1 MQVVKILL
9 SSSKFKWGFV
19 ILVMIL
25 SFALIYP
32 MVNTADPFLSVGRAY
47 QEPSREHLLGT
58 DNFGRDVLLSLAY
71 GIRTSFI
78 VGMLAGAVATILGV
92 SIGLFSGYKGG
103 VIDEI
108 LMAFA
113 NLFTVIPPFILLI
126 LISVSVQTRS
136 IWLTAGVIG
145 ATTWPWTA
153 RAVRAQTVSL
163 RQRDH
168 INIAKLSGFNT
179 FQIIVF
185 EVLPYI
191 MSYVFMCYVIQIT
204 TGILSESG
212 VSMLGLGPINTIS
225 LGSLLNWAILFEA
238 PVKGAWWTFIPA
250 ALMVAF
256 MTFSLYLMQLGM
268 DEVFNPKLRS

>member
-1 MQVVKILL
+1 MQILKILL
-9 SSSKFKWGFV
+9 SSSKFKVGFV
-19 ILVMIL
+19 ILFLIL
-25 SFALIYP
+25 SFALMYP
-32 MVNTADPFLSVGRAY
+32 VINQTDPFLSAGRSY
-47 QEPSREHLLGT
+47 QSPSAEHFLGT
-58 DNFGRDVLLSLAY
+58 DNFGRPVLLSLAY

-78 VGMLAGAVATILGV
+78 VGMLAGAVATVLGV

-103 VIDEI
+103 LIDEL
-108 LMAFA
+108 LMALA

-250 ALMVAF
+250 ALMVSF

>member
-9 SSSKFKWGFV
+9 SSSKFKAGFV
-19 ILVMIL
+19 ILFLIL
-25 SFALIYP
+25 SFALMYP
-32 MVNTADPFLSVGRAY
+32 ILNQTDPFLSAGRSY
-47 QEPSREHLLGT
+47 QSPSSQHLLGT
-58 DNFGRDVLLSLAY
+58 DNFGRPVLLSLAY

-78 VGMLAGAVATILGV
+78 VGMLAGAVATALGV
-92 SIGLFSGYKGG
+92 TIGLFSGYKGG
-103 VIDEI
+103 LIDEL
-108 LMAFA
+108 LMALA

-179 FQIIVF
+179 LQIIVF

-250 ALMVAF
+250 AFMVAF

>member
-19 ILVMIL
+19 ILVTIL

-47 QEPSREHLLGT
+47 QEPSRDHLLGT

-103 VIDEI
+103 IIDEI

-179 FQIIVF
+179 FQIIIF